1 MSTIETGVLSRP
13 LVVGIAGAPGSGKTS
28 LALALASRWSARRLD
43 YDRYQ
48 PLTKL
53 PLDEIRAWF
62 ARGGDPNEIDHSE
75 IVADLEKEIGT
86 CLGVLSPLVFE
97 TPFGRLHRASGA
109 FIDFLVWIDAPLDLA
124 LSRAMLA
131 ITEATRRRFEPTP
144 EFLDWQ
150 AQYLANY
157 PFLREMYLVQSKRI
171 APGADLA
178 LDGEATLESWVARI
192 ETALRDH
199 LGGVGTGCNNASS

>member
-1 MSTIETGVLSRP
+1 MSTIEAGALSRQF
-13 LVVGIAGAPGSGKTS
+13 VVGVAGAPGAGKTS
-28 LALALASRWSARRLD
+28 LAQALAQSLGARTLD
-43 YDRYQ
+43 YDRYR

-53 PLDEIRAWF
+53 PVTDIRAWF

-75 IVADLEKEIGT
+75 IVADLERDTRLHVGAR
-86 CLGVLSPLVFE
+86 SALVFE

-109 FIDFLVWIDAPLDLA
+109 YIDFLVWIDAPLDLS

-131 ITEATRRRFEPTP
+131 FTKAARARDEPAAG
-144 EFLDWQ
+144 FLDWQ

-171 APGADLA
+171 APEADLT
-178 LDGEATLESWVARI
+178 LDGAAPVEAWVARI
-192 ETALRDH
+192 EAALRDH
-199 LGGVGTGCNNASS
+199 PGAAGIGRSSASS